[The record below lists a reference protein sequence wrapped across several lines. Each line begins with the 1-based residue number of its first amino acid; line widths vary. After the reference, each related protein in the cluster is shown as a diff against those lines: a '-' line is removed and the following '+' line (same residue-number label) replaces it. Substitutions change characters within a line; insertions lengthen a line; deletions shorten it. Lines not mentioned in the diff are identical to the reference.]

1 LLKEAY
7 RLAPHELTTNDALAS
22 ALLRRGEF
30 KESYEFCVNARKSFR
45 HHYELIETQA
55 YAAFASGMFAESA
68 SLSDTLQ
75 AMQPHISYQVLGIK
89 SRIMLKTKP
98 EVFTQ
103 DGFNFRFA
111 KISNNET
118 ATLDKWVSDPAN
130 EYFYPGLLARYR
142 SKELLSLDEYFM
154 VYYGF
159 TTDSRYSPYFS
170 SQHQMNKSMKEEK
183 YQEVVQQATS
193 ILEKDEF
200 DPEIIEYLF
209 AAQKRLDQAE
219 YVQTLTNYLAIME
232 GIQATGTGKSYDE
245 AWIVISPS
253 HEYDI
258 MSYIGEQSTMQSL
271 QRNGGH
277 DYDVLSTALQG
288 DQKMDFYFNIDKP
301 FRSLS
306 KTFSTTE
313 AKNGKKRKKNKEK
326 SK

>member
-1 LLKEAY
+1 
-7 RLAPHELTTNDALAS
+7 
-22 ALLRRGEF
+22 
-30 KESYEFCVNARKSFR
+30 
-45 HHYELIETQA
+45 
-55 YAAFASGMFAESA
+55 
-68 SLSDTLQ
+68 
-75 AMQPHISYQVLGIK
+75 
-89 SRIMLKTKP
+89 
-98 EVFTQ
+98 
-103 DGFNFRFA
+103 
-111 KISNNET
+111 
-118 ATLDKWVSDPAN
+118 
-130 EYFYPGLLARYR
+130 
-142 SKELLSLDEYFM
+142 
-154 VYYGF
+154 
-159 TTDSRYSPYFS
+159 
-170 SQHQMNKSMKEEK
+170 MKEEK

-313 AKNGKKRKKNKEK
+313 WQEKKKEQGEVKIILWRRSFLSSAEKVARAKRPMP
-326 SK
+326 SISQRHSIRWASVYY